1 MRLRERTTVV
11 YTHLTLHQLGN
22 WETSH
27 TSRLLLSNHIP
38 RRNEF
43 RQKRHVGKKIHQSD
57 TNKDKNIETNKKAL
71 CKSFHRRVSLTLIHI
86 LPEEPTR
93 DEAQSHHSLCTRQQ
107 FFHHSSVFPKR

>member
-27 TSRLLLSNHIP
+27 TSRLPLSNHIP

-43 RQKRHVGKKIHQSD
+43 RQKRHVGKKRQKSNETKIY
-57 TNKDKNIETNKKAL
+57 KTNKKAL
-71 CKSFHRRVSLTLIHI
+71 CKSTIHRRVSLTLIHI